1 MQFDVA
7 IVGAGLVGQAIAA
20 ALSQGANDIRVA
32 LVDPSEPLPAGEGS
46 GVNDYDLRVSALTA
60 QSQAFLTD
68 IGAWDLIPH
77 QMLSGYTRMHVWD
90 AEGTGSVTFN
100 ATDLH
105 VPALGHIVENR
116 QTLTAL
122 NKITES
128 ARSIE
133 RLQTAVQSFDNPDAD
148 GWVPVTL
155 ADGNTLKTGLL
166 IGADGALSNVRQM
179 AGMATREWDYG
190 HHAIVATVR
199 TEQSVAQTAWQRF
212 RPEGPLAFL
221 PLHSDDHLASI
232 VWSTL
237 PEEADKVLAMSD
249 EDFCAALTDAFE
261 GKLGNVTEVSRRQ
274 RF

>member
-148 GWVPVTL
+148 GWVP
-155 ADGNTLKTGLL
+155 
-166 IGADGALSNVRQM
+166 
-179 AGMATREWDYG
+179 
-190 HHAIVATVR
+190 
-199 TEQSVAQTAWQRF
+199 
-212 RPEGPLAFL
+212 
-221 PLHSDDHLASI
+221 
-232 VWSTL
+232 
-237 PEEADKVLAMSD
+237 
-249 EDFCAALTDAFE
+249 
-261 GKLGNVTEVSRRQ
+261 
-274 RF
+274 